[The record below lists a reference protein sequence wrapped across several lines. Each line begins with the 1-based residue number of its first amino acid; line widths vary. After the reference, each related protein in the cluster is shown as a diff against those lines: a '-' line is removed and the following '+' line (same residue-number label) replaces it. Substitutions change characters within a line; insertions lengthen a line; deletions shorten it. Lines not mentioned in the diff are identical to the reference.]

1 MDSKVIFA
9 VLFSFLGGMS
19 VSSGI
24 DEFFA
29 RKGHYHWAFQIVVG
43 LAFLFSA
50 RVNIFVFVHD
60 GQPLLA
66 AEKCEVGE
74 YDVIVQ

>member
-1 MDSKVIFA
+1 MDSRVIFA

-29 RKGHYHWAFQIVVG
+29 RKGHYHWAFQVVVG

-50 RVNIFVFVHD
+50 VAHAFRPSVKPDAVNATSPTN
-60 GQPLLA
+60 Q
-66 AEKCEVGE
+66 
-74 YDVIVQ
+74 